1 MLWTIV
7 NHCVE
12 NYIENFKACWKP
24 CQKFQSMLK
33 HSFQNALQ
41 ISTPAEIQFST
52 CITDFNM
59 HVLKITVM
67 WPLCNP
73 FHQFWNIIAVIKIKS
88 DIINEDYRS
97 LWCYMW
103 SVIEILCGLEEKI
116 GPDCMQLLHNMHATE
131 NFKFNLAVNFLY
143 FLSNWVNLLGI
154 FTSCEK
160 IRAFKRN
167 PCFWNRY
174 LMPWRWI
181 IQLLWD
187 FLKFF
192 RSKYGRKWNTKRT
205 SNNDLMYFY
214 SFLKH
219 QKGMNQK
226 LR

>member
-1 MLWTIV
+1 MLNENIKSRVLKFTMLWTIV

-12 NYIENFKACWKP
+12 NYIKNFKACWKP

-41 ISTPAEIQFST
+41 ISTRAEIQFST
-52 CITDFNM
+52 CVTDFNM
-59 HVLKITVM
+59 HVSKITM
-67 WPLCNP
+67 TWPLHDP

-131 NFKFNLAVNFLY
+131 NFKFNLVVNFLY
-143 FLSNWVNLLGI
+143 FLSNWVNLLRI

-160 IRAFKRN
+160 LRAFKS
-167 PCFWNRY
+167 
-174 LMPWRWI
+174 M
-181 IQLLWD
+181 LLEQIFD
-187 FLKFF
+187 ALEMNNSTFMRVLK
-192 RSKYGRKWNTKRT
+192 
-205 SNNDLMYFY
+205 
-214 SFLKH
+214 SFSEIFP
-219 QKGMNQK
+219 
-226 LR
+226 